1 MKPLLDYTLKEGSTP
16 GRVRLSLRTAD
27 NTLRAYLEGE
37 QVEQLALEL
46 LSARFD
52 IHQII
57 LDRPKR
63 KRRGLLFLKF
73 HSPPRP
79 HGERPYLSE
88 ETLARE
94 AQKDPTIRARLKA
107 LQDKWDRRE
116 ARRRARLGITGEP
129 RFSFKRMREFAARI
143 KAREESTR

>member
-1 MKPLLDYTLKEGSTP
+1 MKPLLDYTLKEGTKP
-16 GRVRLSLRTAD
+16 GRIRLTLRTAD
-27 NTLRAYLEGE
+27 NTLRVYLEGE
-37 QVEQLALEL
+37 QAESLALDL
-46 LSARFD
+46 LGERFA
-52 IHQII
+52 INQII

-73 HSPPRP
+73 HAPPRP

-94 AQKDPTIRARLKA
+94 ALKDPTIRDRLKA

-129 RFSFKRMREFAARI
+129 KYFVKEMREYAARL
-143 KAREESTR
+143 KAREG